1 MPVIPAMSAMPA
13 MPSQKQIPHSISG
26 VIPAMAVMSD
36 AAHPH
41 RAVPPAALAMIGGG
55 QMALALAEG
64 FCRAGLLKPSDI
76 TVFDPHPAAKERLA
90 ARVPGIIFAEAG
102 SQAAAAARI
111 VFLAVKPQQAA
122 AACHDFA
129 ASLGADAVVV
139 SIVAGLTTHRLAEL
153 TGTRRIVRVMPNT
166 PCLVGRGVSVIC
178 HTPDVP
184 AADAARV
191 HELLA
196 AVGRVHEA
204 DESLMDAVTGL
215 SGSGPGFVA
224 LVVEALA
231 DGGVKAGLPRQ
242 LALAL
247 ATETLSGTAAL
258 LEQTGEHP
266 AQIKDRVSSPGG
278 TTIAGLAVLEQRGV
292 RGALI
297 DAVVT
302 AAARARELGT

>member
-1 MPVIPAMSAMPA
+1 MSQATLSTKTQTPQ
-13 MPSQKQIPHSISG
+13 S
-26 VIPAMAVMSD
+26 
-36 AAHPH
+36 
-41 RAVPPAALAMIGGG
+41 RAIAMIGGG

-64 FCRAGLLKPSDI
+64 FCRAGLLQPTDI
-76 TVFDPHPAAKERLA
+76 TVHDPVPAARERLA
-90 ARVPGIIFAEAG
+90 GRVPGIQFADSGAA
-102 SQAAAAARI
+102 AAAAARI

-122 AACHDFA
+122 AACREFA
-129 ASLGADAVVV
+129 AALAPDAVVV
-139 SIVAGLTTHRLAEL
+139 SIVAGLTLHNLAEL
-153 TGTRRIVRVMPNT
+153 AGTPRIVRVMPNT
-166 PCLVGRGVSVIC
+166 PCLVGRGVSVVC
-178 HTPDVP
+178 RTPEVP
-184 AADAARV
+184 AGDLARV
-191 HELLA
+191 LGLLA

-224 LVVEALA
+224 LLVEALA
-231 DGGVKAGLPRQ
+231 DGGVKAGLPRS

-258 LEQTGEHP
+258 LDQTGEHP

-302 AAARARELGT
+302 AAARARELGK

>member
-1 MPVIPAMSAMPA
+1 MSQAT
-13 MPSQKQIPHSISG
+13 PSTGAQTPQS
-26 VIPAMAVMSD
+26 
-36 AAHPH
+36 
-41 RAVPPAALAMIGGG
+41 RAIAMIGGG

-64 FCRAGLLKPSDI
+64 FCRAGLLQPTDI
-76 TVFDPHPAAKERLA
+76 TVHDPVPAARERLA
-90 ARVPGIIFAEAG
+90 GRVPGIHFADSGAA
-102 SQAAAAARI
+102 AAAAARI

-122 AACHDFA
+122 AACREFA
-129 ASLGADAVVV
+129 AALAPDAVVV
-139 SIVAGLTTHRLAEL
+139 SIVAGLTLHNLAEL
-153 TGTRRIVRVMPNT
+153 AGTPRIVRVMPNT
-166 PCLVGRGVSVIC
+166 PCLVGRGVSVVC
-178 HTPDVP
+178 RTPEVP
-184 AADAARV
+184 AGDLARV
-191 HELLA
+191 LELLA

-204 DESLMDAVTGL
+204 DETLMDAVTGL

-224 LVVEALA
+224 LLVEALA
-231 DGGVKAGLPRQ
+231 DGGVKAGLPRS

-258 LEQTGEHP
+258 LDQTGEHP

-302 AAARARELGT
+302 AAARARELGK

>member
-1 MPVIPAMSAMPA
+1 MTHATHPEGSR
-13 MPSQKQIPHSISG
+13 SI
-26 VIPAMAVMSD
+26 
-36 AAHPH
+36 
-41 RAVPPAALAMIGGG
+41 AMIGGG

-64 FCRAGLLKPSDI
+64 FCRANLVTPSDI
-76 TVFDPHPAAKERLA
+76 TVHDPVPAARERLA
-90 ARVPGIIFAEAG
+90 MRLPGIRFADSGAE
-102 SQAAAAARI
+102 AAAAARL

-122 AACHDFA
+122 VACREFA
-129 ASLGADAVVV
+129 AALAPDAVVV
-139 SIVAGLTTHRLAEL
+139 SIVAGLTLHTLAEL
-153 TGTRRIVRVMPNT
+153 TGRRSVVRVMPNT
-166 PCLVGRGVSVIC
+166 PCLVGRGVSVVC
-178 HTPDVP
+178 RTPEVP
-184 AADAARV
+184 AADLTRV
-191 HELLA
+191 LELLT

-224 LVVEALA
+224 LLVEALA
-231 DGGVKAGLPRQ
+231 DGGVKAGLPRS
-242 LALAL
+242 LSLAL

-258 LEQTGEHP
+258 LDQTGEHP

-302 AAARARELGT
+302 AAARARELGG

>member
-1 MPVIPAMSAMPA
+1 
-13 MPSQKQIPHSISG
+13 
-26 VIPAMAVMSD
+26 
-36 AAHPH
+36 
-41 RAVPPAALAMIGGG
+41 MIGGG

-64 FCRAGLLKPSDI
+64 FCRAGLLQPSDI
-76 TVFDPHPAAKERLA
+76 TVHDPVAAARERLT
-90 ARVPGIIFAEAG
+90 ARVPGIRFAEG
-102 SQAAAAARI
+102 GAAAAATARI
-111 VFLAVKPQQAA
+111 VFLAVKPQQVA
-122 AACHDFA
+122 AACQEFA
-129 ASLGADAVVV
+129 SALAPDAVVV
-139 SIVAGLTTHRLAEL
+139 SIVAGLTLHNLADL
-153 TGTRRIVRVMPNT
+153 AGTPRIVRVMPNT
-166 PCLVGRGVSVIC
+166 PCLVGQGVSVVC
-178 HTPDVP
+178 HTEEVP
-184 AADAARV
+184 ASDLARV
-191 HELLA
+191 RELLA

-224 LVVEALA
+224 LLVEALA
-231 DGGVKAGLPRQ
+231 DGGVKAGLPRS

-258 LEQTGEHP
+258 LDQTGEHP

-302 AAARARELGT
+302 AAARARELGK

>member
-1 MPVIPAMSAMPA
+1 MSQATLSTGAQTPQ
-13 MPSQKQIPHSISG
+13 S
-26 VIPAMAVMSD
+26 
-36 AAHPH
+36 
-41 RAVPPAALAMIGGG
+41 RAIAMIGGG

-64 FCRAGLLKPSDI
+64 FCRAGLLQPTDI
-76 TVFDPHPAAKERLA
+76 TVHDPVPAARERLA
-90 ARVPGIIFAEAG
+90 GRVPGIHFTDSGAA
-102 SQAAAAARI
+102 AAAAARI

-122 AACHDFA
+122 AACREFA
-129 ASLGADAVVV
+129 AALAPDAVVV
-139 SIVAGLTTHRLAEL
+139 SIVAGLTLHNLAEL
-153 TGTRRIVRVMPNT
+153 TGTPRIVRVMPNT
-166 PCLVGRGVSVIC
+166 PCLVGRGVSVVC
-178 HTPDVP
+178 RTPEVP
-184 AADAARV
+184 AGDLARV
-191 HELLA
+191 LELLA

-204 DESLMDAVTGL
+204 DETLMDAVTGL

-224 LVVEALA
+224 LLVEALA
-231 DGGVKAGLPRQ
+231 DGGVKAGLPRS

-258 LEQTGEHP
+258 LDQTGEHP

-302 AAARARELGT
+302 AAARARELGK

>member
-1 MPVIPAMSAMPA
+1 MSQAT
-13 MPSQKQIPHSISG
+13 PSTGAQTPQS
-26 VIPAMAVMSD
+26 
-36 AAHPH
+36 
-41 RAVPPAALAMIGGG
+41 RAIAMIGGG

-64 FCRAGLLKPSDI
+64 FCRAGLLQPTDI
-76 TVFDPHPAAKERLA
+76 TVHDPVPAARERLA
-90 ARVPGIIFAEAG
+90 GRVPGIHFADSGAA
-102 SQAAAAARI
+102 AAAAARI

-122 AACHDFA
+122 AACREFA
-129 ASLGADAVVV
+129 AALAADAVVV
-139 SIVAGLTTHRLAEL
+139 SIVAGLTLHNLAEL
-153 TGTRRIVRVMPNT
+153 TGTPRIVRVMPNT
-166 PCLVGRGVSVIC
+166 PCLVGRGVSVVC
-178 HTPDVP
+178 RTPEVP
-184 AADAARV
+184 AGDLARV
-191 HELLA
+191 LELLA

-204 DESLMDAVTGL
+204 DETLMDAVTGL

-224 LVVEALA
+224 LLVEALA
-231 DGGVKAGLPRQ
+231 DGGVKAGLPRS

-258 LEQTGEHP
+258 LDQTGEHP

-302 AAARARELGT
+302 AAARARELGK

>member
-1 MPVIPAMSAMPA
+1 MSRASTPVGSRTIAM
-13 MPSQKQIPHSISG
+13 
-26 VIPAMAVMSD
+26 V
-36 AAHPH
+36 
-41 RAVPPAALAMIGGG
+41 GGG

-64 FCRAGLLKPSDI
+64 FCRAGLLESSDI
-76 TVFDPHPAAKERLA
+76 VVYDPVPAAQERLA
-90 ARVPGIIFAEAG
+90 ARVPGVRFAASGGE
-102 SQAAAAARI
+102 AAAAARI

-122 AACHDFA
+122 GACREFSAALA
-129 ASLGADAVVV
+129 TDAVVV
-139 SIVAGLTTHRLAEL
+139 SIVAGLTLANLVTL
-153 TGTRRIVRVMPNT
+153 TGTRAVVRVMPNT
-166 PCLVGRGVSVIC
+166 PCLVGRGVSVVC
-178 HTPDVP
+178 HSPDVP
-184 AADAARV
+184 AEDLARV
-191 HELLA
+191 LELLA

-224 LVVEALA
+224 LLVEALA
-231 DGGVKAGLPRQ
+231 DGGVKAGLPRS

-258 LEQTGEHP
+258 LDETGEHP

-302 AAARARELGT
+302 AAARARELGK

>member
-1 MPVIPAMSAMPA
+1 VGSNAI
-13 MPSQKQIPHSISG
+13 
-26 VIPAMAVMSD
+26 
-36 AAHPH
+36 
-41 RAVPPAALAMIGGG
+41 AMIGGG

-64 FCRAGLLKPSDI
+64 FCRAGLLQPSDI
-76 TVFDPHPAAKERLA
+76 TVHDPVPAARERLA
-90 ARVPGIIFAEAG
+90 ARMPGIGFADSGAG
-102 SQAAAAARI
+102 AAAAARI

-122 AACHDFA
+122 AAAREFSA
-129 ASLGADAVVV
+129 ALAPDAVVV
-139 SIVAGLTTHRLAEL
+139 SIVAGLTLHTLAEL
-153 TGTRRIVRVMPNT
+153 TGRRSVVRVMPNT
-166 PCLVGRGVSVIC
+166 PCLVGRGVSVVC
-178 HTPDVP
+178 HTPEVP
-184 AADAARV
+184 AAVLARV
-191 HELLA
+191 LELLA

-224 LVVEALA
+224 LLVEALA
-231 DGGVKAGLPRQ
+231 DGGVKAGLPRS
-242 LALAL
+242 LSLAL

-258 LEQTGEHP
+258 LDQTGEHP

>member
-1 MPVIPAMSAMPA
+1 MSQATL
-13 MPSQKQIPHSISG
+13 S
-26 VIPAMAVMSD
+26 AVAKTPQS
-36 AAHPH
+36 
-41 RAVPPAALAMIGGG
+41 RAIAMIGGG

-64 FCRAGLLKPSDI
+64 FCRAGLLQPTDI
-76 TVFDPHPAAKERLA
+76 TVHDPVPAARERLA
-90 ARVPGIIFAEAG
+90 GRVPGIHFADSGAA
-102 SQAAAAARI
+102 AAAAARI

-122 AACHDFA
+122 AACREFA
-129 ASLGADAVVV
+129 AALAPDAVVV
-139 SIVAGLTTHRLAEL
+139 SIVAGLTLHNLAEL
-153 TGTRRIVRVMPNT
+153 TGTPRIVRVMPNT
-166 PCLVGRGVSVIC
+166 PCLVGRGVSVVC
-178 HTPDVP
+178 RTPEVP
-184 AADAARV
+184 AGDLARV
-191 HELLA
+191 LELLA

-204 DESLMDAVTGL
+204 DETLMDAVTGL

-224 LVVEALA
+224 LLVEALA
-231 DGGVKAGLPRQ
+231 DGGVKAGLPRS

-258 LEQTGEHP
+258 LDQTGEHP

-302 AAARARELGT
+302 AAARARELGK

>member
-1 MPVIPAMSAMPA
+1 
-13 MPSQKQIPHSISG
+13 
-26 VIPAMAVMSD
+26 MAAKTD
-36 AAHPH
+36 TAHRQTAPTPT
-41 RAVPPAALAMIGGG
+41 AVAMIGGG

-64 FCRAGLLKPSDI
+64 FCRAGLLAATDI
-76 TVFDPHPAAKERLA
+76 TVYDPHPAALERLA
-90 ARVPGIIFAEAG
+90 ARVPGIAFAATGGEAA
-102 SQAAAAARI
+102 SAARL

-122 AACHDFA
+122 AACRDI
-129 ASLGADAVVV
+129 ASSLAADAVIV
-139 SIVAGLTTHRLAEL
+139 SIVAGLTTQALAEL
-153 TGTRRIVRVMPNT
+153 TGRTRIVRVMPNT
-166 PCLVGRGVSVIC
+166 PCLIGRGVSAVC
-178 HTPDVP
+178 RTPDVP
-184 AADAARV
+184 AAEAARV
-191 HELLA
+191 VELLA
-196 AVGRVHEA
+196 SVGRVHEVE
-204 DESLMDAVTGL
+204 ESLLDGVTGL

-258 LEQTGEHP
+258 LDQTGEHP

-297 DAVVT
+297 EAVVT
-302 AAARARELGT
+302 AAARARELGR

>member
-1 MPVIPAMSAMPA
+1 MSQATLSTKTQTPQ
-13 MPSQKQIPHSISG
+13 S
-26 VIPAMAVMSD
+26 
-36 AAHPH
+36 
-41 RAVPPAALAMIGGG
+41 RAIAMIGGG

-64 FCRAGLLKPSDI
+64 FCRAGLLQPTDI
-76 TVFDPHPAAKERLA
+76 TVHDPGPAARERLA
-90 ARVPGIIFAEAG
+90 GRVPGIQFADSGAA
-102 SQAAAAARI
+102 AAAAARI

-122 AACHDFA
+122 AACREFA
-129 ASLGADAVVV
+129 AALAPDAVVV
-139 SIVAGLTTHRLAEL
+139 SIVAGLTLHNLAEL
-153 TGTRRIVRVMPNT
+153 AGTPRIVRVMPNT
-166 PCLVGRGVSVIC
+166 PCLVGRGVSVVC
-178 HTPDVP
+178 RTPEVP
-184 AADAARV
+184 AGDLARV
-191 HELLA
+191 LELLA

-204 DESLMDAVTGL
+204 DETLMDAVTGL

-224 LVVEALA
+224 LLVEALA
-231 DGGVKAGLPRQ
+231 DGGVKAGLPRS

-258 LEQTGEHP
+258 LDQTGEHP

-302 AAARARELGT
+302 AAARARELGK

>member
-1 MPVIPAMSAMPA
+1 MSHAT
-13 MPSQKQIPHSISG
+13 Q
-26 VIPAMAVMSD
+26 
-36 AAHPH
+36 
-41 RAVPPAALAMIGGG
+41 PAAAGASHAPAVAMIGGG

-64 FCRAGLLKPSDI
+64 FCRAGLLRPSDI
-76 TVFDPHPAAKERLA
+76 SVHDPVAAAKERLA
-90 ARVPGIIFAEAG
+90 ARVPGVRFTDSGAA
-102 SQAAAAARI
+102 AAAAARI

-122 AACHDFA
+122 AACREFSA
-129 ASLGADAVVV
+129 ALATDAVIV
-139 SIVAGLTTHRLAEL
+139 SIVAGLTLRDLSEL

-166 PCLVGRGVSVIC
+166 PCLVGRGVSVVC
-178 HTPDVP
+178 HLPDIP
-184 AADAARV
+184 AADLGRV
-191 HELLA
+191 LELLA
-196 AVGRVHEA
+196 AVGKVHEA

-224 LVVEALA
+224 LLVEALA
-231 DGGVKAGLPRQ
+231 DGGVKAGLPRS

-258 LEQTGEHP
+258 LDQTGEHP

-302 AAARARELGT
+302 AAARARELGK